1 VIWTGIAQKTNL
13 LWVSL
18 VHFVSYESWRDCQ
31 RLSVHYLAYLSLFQL
46 ILKSL
51 TDRHTVLLLDIVKC
65 VWCQFLTVPN
75 YTDLNLVW
83 GSNCIATNKMCN
95 WRKGRGEERL
105 SSPLPFLQLHI
116 RPRGPTCPTHRSQ
129 FPSVHV
135 SVLTLSDL
143 TSFDTWSG
151 SLPFQI
157 FVLTAS
163 RIQVDLEWLGG
174 LCQHCVKINWK

>member
-1 VIWTGIAQKTNL
+1 MIWTGIAQKTNL

-135 SVLTLSDL
+135 S
-143 TSFDTWSG
+143 SFDFEWPDQFWHMVGFTSI
-151 SLPFQI
+151 SDFCLNC
-157 FVLTAS
+157 
-163 RIQVDLEWLGG
+163 IQDPSWLVG
-174 LCQHCVKINWK
+174 